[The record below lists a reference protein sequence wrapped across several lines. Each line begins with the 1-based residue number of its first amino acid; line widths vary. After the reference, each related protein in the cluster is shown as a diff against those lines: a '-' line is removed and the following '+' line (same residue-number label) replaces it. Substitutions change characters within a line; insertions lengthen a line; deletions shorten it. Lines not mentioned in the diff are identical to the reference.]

1 MSQQAKDGL
10 SQMLGKTRE
19 NRRTKMK
26 VEDKIMG
33 TTPNLTTK
41 CYFSCE

>member
-1 MSQQAKDGL
+1 MNQQAKDGL
-10 SQMLGKTRE
+10 SQMLGKTPE

-41 CYFSCE
+41 C

>member
-1 MSQQAKDGL
+1 MNQQAQDGL
-10 SQMLGKTRE
+10 SQMLGKTPE

-26 VEDKIMG
+26 VEDKIRG

-41 CYFSCE
+41 C

>member
-1 MSQQAKDGL
+1 MNQQAKDGL
-10 SQMLGKTRE
+10 SQMLGKTPE

-33 TTPNLTTK
+33 TMIRLQRIHN
-41 CYFSCE
+41 F